1 MKYAAMAKKML
12 TTIITTKRP
21 FKLNFLSSLLIG
33 HNYEQNL
40 WQKKI

>member
-1 MKYAAMAKKML
+1 MKYAAIASNTL
-12 TTIITTKRP
+12 TRTITNNRP

>member
-1 MKYAAMAKKML
+1 MKYDAIASNTL
-12 TTIITTKRP
+12 TTTITNNRP
-21 FKLNFLSSLLIG
+21 FKLNFLSSLFIR

>member
-1 MKYAAMAKKML
+1 MKYAAIASNTLKRN
-12 TTIITTKRP
+12 ITSHSP

>member
-1 MKYAAMAKKML
+1 MKYAAIAKITL
-12 TTIITTKRP
+12 TMTITINNP

-33 HNYEQNL
+33 HNYEENL

>member
-1 MKYAAMAKKML
+1 MKYAAMAKITL
-12 TTIITTKRP
+12 TTTITTNSP

>member
-1 MKYAAMAKKML
+1 MKYAAIAKITL
-12 TTIITTKRP
+12 TMTITINNP
-21 FKLNFLSSLLIG
+21 FKLNFLSSLLIV